1 MTSSEMRSWDL
12 DCEIV
17 YGPILSRRFG
27 HSLGINLLPSGLKV
41 CDFDCLY
48 CQCGWTSRDLVTR
61 SFAGVPFPTLN
72 EIELAVNARFEEL
85 QRAGSKP
92 DTITFS
98 GNGEPTLYPA
108 FREAVEIVAN
118 ARNTSLPGA
127 RLGLLTNGC
136 NLLDPLIFETV
147 ATLDLKSI
155 KFDAG
160 REWLDRPLIEHNMR
174 DLLRVWRKIENLTLQ
189 SFFCGG
195 QFDNTQSEDVDPWL
209 ERLAEIRPS
218 RLQLYTLDRV
228 PPVSTMSKASEEILN
243 AIAERIRGVVRTTIV
258 EVFPGK

>member
-1 MTSSEMRSWDL
+1 MTSIEMRPWDL

-27 HSLGINLLPSGLKV
+27 LSLGINLLPSGLKV

-48 CQCGWTSRDLVTR
+48 CQCGWTSRDLITR

-72 EIELAVNARFEEL
+72 EIGLAVKARFAEL
-85 QRAGSKP
+85 SRAGSIP
-92 DTITFS
+92 DAITFS

-108 FREAVEIVAN
+108 FREAVGIVAK
-118 ARNTSLPGA
+118 ARNTSLPRA

-136 NLLDPLIFETV
+136 NLLNPSIFETV
-147 ATLDLKSI
+147 ASFDLKSI

-160 REWLDRPLIEHNMR
+160 RDWLDRPLVEHNLQ

-189 SFFCGG
+189 SFFCSGH
-195 QFDNTQSEDVDPWL
+195 FDNTQSEDVEPWL
-209 ERLAEIRPS
+209 ERLAEIRPN

-228 PPVSTMSKASEEILN
+228 PPVSTMSKASAEVLN
-243 AIAERIRGVVRTTIV
+243 AIAERARGLVRDTSV
-258 EVFPGK
+258 EVFA